1 MIIPFSRT
9 LPSRTDLAYIETW
22 RNALTSDTFKLELS
36 MKLDRLVV
44 DRLFGEGPWMP
55 DSETA
60 VAFTRMLD
68 ELGLQEQ
75 VASSVNTWRRTSLGT
90 ELKIDLLSVFMG
102 LHWEWEVPD
111 VLEQNQ
117 LLAKEEVKNI
127 YDALESETDPEAF
140 LRPVVQ
146 KAYFRYYGRSKATH

>member
-1 MIIPFSRT
+1 
-9 LPSRTDLAYIETW
+9 
-22 RNALTSDTFKLELS
+22 
-36 MKLDRLVV
+36 
-44 DRLFGEGPWMP
+44 
-55 DSETA
+55 
-60 VAFTRMLD
+60 
-68 ELGLQEQ
+68 
-75 VASSVNTWRRTSLGT
+75 
-90 ELKIDLLSVFMG
+90 MG

-146 KAYFRYYGRSKATH
+146 KAYFRYYGRSKQLTNGAPICWSGGRHNHAGSFSYLP

>member
-1 MIIPFSRT
+1 
-9 LPSRTDLAYIETW
+9 
-22 RNALTSDTFKLELS
+22 

-111 VLEQNQ
+111 VLEQNH

-146 KAYFRYYGRSKATH
+146 KAYFRYYKRSRTH